1 MNWVLVGVLACVLF
15 LVPKAMSLFYDAEE
29 VDYSRTS
36 RRFQMYSQFDK
47 YRKATNTGWVGMV
60 CAASPELTDYLT
72 ELADM
77 DI

>member
-1 MNWVLVGVLACVLF
+1 MHAGRKITDFGKKVAKNLNKFMREIL
-15 LVPKAMSLFYDAEE
+15 PEE
-29 VDYSRTS
+29 AVQIATT
-36 RRFQMYSQFDK
+36 QFDK